1 MMNYQNIL
9 SIFKLILDNLLI
21 VAPSQIKYLNII
33 IMKLL
38 KLCLFFTSFL
48 FLTGFV
54 HLPAVLGP
62 AITAATSGNLAKAT
76 AQLVF
81 DNEFKK
87 KTGKSSLS
95 YITEE
100 VSKNNKENQINEDF
114 KNLIEKR
121 IKTVHQK
128 LVDQNNEP
136 KIIKDFKLLVEKRV
150 KFTHKKLIQQK
161 INQ

>member
-1 MMNYQNIL
+1 
-9 SIFKLILDNLLI
+9 
-21 VAPSQIKYLNII
+21 
-33 IMKLL
+33 MKLL

-54 HLPAVLGP
+54 HLSAVLGP

-121 IKTVHQK
+121 VKTVHQK

>member
-1 MMNYQNIL
+1 M
-9 SIFKLILDNLLI
+9 
-21 VAPSQIKYLNII
+21 II
-33 IMKLL
+33 RFL
-38 KLCLFFTSFL
+38 KLSLFLTSFL

-54 HLPAVLGP
+54 PLPAVLGP
-62 AITAATSGNLAKAT
+62 AITVATSGNLAKAT

-87 KTGKSSLS
+87 KTGKSSLN

-121 IKTVHQK
+121 VKTVHQK

-136 KIIKDFKLLVEKRV
+136 KIIKDFKLLVKNRV
-150 KFTHKKLIQQK
+150 ELTHQKLIRQK

>member
-1 MMNYQNIL
+1 M
-9 SIFKLILDNLLI
+9 
-21 VAPSQIKYLNII
+21 II
-33 IMKLL
+33 RFL
-38 KLCLFFTSFL
+38 KLSLLLTSFL

-54 HLPAVLGP
+54 PIPAMLGP
-62 AITAATSGNLAKAT
+62 AITVATSGNLAKAT

-87 KTGKSSLS
+87 KTGKSSLG

-121 IKTVHQK
+121 VKTVHQK

-136 KIIKDFKLLVEKRV
+136 KIIKDFKLLVENRV
-150 KFTHKKLIQQK
+150 ELTHKKLIQQK

>member
-1 MMNYQNIL
+1 
-9 SIFKLILDNLLI
+9 
-21 VAPSQIKYLNII
+21 
-33 IMKLL
+33 MKLL

-54 HLPAVLGP
+54 HLSAVLGP

-121 IKTVHQK
+121 VKTVHQK

-161 INQ
+161 IN

>member
-1 MMNYQNIL
+1 MTL
-9 SIFKLILDNLLI
+9 RFFKL
-21 VAPSQIKYLNII
+21 S
-33 IMKLL
+33 
-38 KLCLFFTSFL
+38 FFLSSFL

-54 HLPAVLGP
+54 PLPAVLGP

-81 DNEFKK
+81 DNEVKK

-100 VSKNNKENQINEDF
+100 VSKKNEKNHLNKDF
-114 KNLIEKR
+114 KDLIEKR
-121 IKTVHQK
+121 VKIVHQK
-128 LVDQNNEP
+128 LVDQNSET
-136 KIIKDFKLLVEKRV
+136 KTIKDFKLLVEKRV
-150 KFTHKKLIQQK
+150 NLTHKKLTQQK

>member
-1 MMNYQNIL
+1 MIL
-9 SIFKLILDNLLI
+9 RILKI
-21 VAPSQIKYLNII
+21 S
-33 IMKLL
+33 
-38 KLCLFFTSFL
+38 LFFTSFL

-100 VSKNNKENQINEDF
+100 VSKNNEQNRINKDF
-114 KNLIEKR
+114 KDLIEKR
-121 IKTVHQK
+121 VKKVHQK

-136 KIIKDFKLLVEKRV
+136 KVIKDFKFLVEKRV
-150 KFTHKKLIQQK
+150 QLTHEKLMRNK

>member
-1 MMNYQNIL
+1 M
-9 SIFKLILDNLLI
+9 
-21 VAPSQIKYLNII
+21 II
-33 IMKLL
+33 RFL
-38 KLCLFFTSFL
+38 KLSLLLTSFL

-54 HLPAVLGP
+54 PIPAVLGP
-62 AITAATSGNLAKAT
+62 AITVATSGNLAKAT

-87 KTGKSSLS
+87 KTGKSSLG

-121 IKTVHQK
+121 VKTVHQK

-136 KIIKDFKLLVEKRV
+136 KIIKDFKLLVENRV
-150 KFTHKKLIQQK
+150 ELTHKKLKQQK

>member
-1 MMNYQNIL
+1 MIL
-9 SIFKLILDNLLI
+9 RIFKL
-21 VAPSQIKYLNII
+21 SFF
-33 IMKLL
+33 
-38 KLCLFFTSFL
+38 LFSFL

-54 HLPAVLGP
+54 PIPAVLGP
-62 AITAATSGNLAKAT
+62 AITVATSGNLVKAT
-76 AQLVF
+76 AQLAI

-87 KTGKSSLS
+87 KTGKSSLN

-100 VSKNNKENQINEDF
+100 VSKNNEENRINKDF

-121 IKTVHQK
+121 VEIAHQK
-128 LVDQNNEP
+128 IVQQNNEP

-150 KFTHKKLIQQK
+150 GLTHQKLIKQK

>member
-1 MMNYQNIL
+1 MTLKFLRISLFL
-9 SIFKLILDNLLI
+9 S
-21 VAPSQIKYLNII
+21 
-33 IMKLL
+33 
-38 KLCLFFTSFL
+38 SFL

-54 HLPAVLGP
+54 PLPAVLGP
-62 AITAATSGNLAKAT
+62 AITAATSGNLVKAT

-100 VSKNNKENQINEDF
+100 VSKNNHENRINKDF

-121 IKTVHQK
+121 VKNVHKK
-128 LVDQNNEP
+128 LVQQNNET

-150 KFTHKKLIQQK
+150 ELTHQKLIQQK
-161 INQ
+161 N

>member
-1 MMNYQNIL
+1 MIL
-9 SIFKLILDNLLI
+9 RFLKISLFLL
-21 VAPSQIKYLNII
+21 
-33 IMKLL
+33 
-38 KLCLFFTSFL
+38 SFL

-54 HLPAVLGP
+54 PLPAVLGP

-100 VSKNNKENQINEDF
+100 VSKNNQENRINKDL
-114 KNLIEKR
+114 KDLIEKR
-121 IKTVHQK
+121 VEIVHQK
-128 LVDQNNEP
+128 LVDQNSES
-136 KIIKDFKLLVEKRV
+136 KAIKDFKLLVEKRV
-150 KFTHKKLIQQK
+150 ELTHKKLIQQK
-161 INQ
+161 TNQ